1 MSSAAMTAR
10 VQRELKWLMGWF
22 FLPLVLLIGS
32 DLVFS
37 NSPLPFWKRLVT
49 LEDTCSYGICFIL
62 PAVLYILVLIIRM
75 VVTALRRR
83 RQITAD

>member
-1 MSSAAMTAR
+1 MSDTTVNAR
-10 VQRELKWLMGWF
+10 VRTELRWLVGWF
-22 FLPLVLLIGS
+22 VVPMLVLIGF
-32 DLVFS
+32 DLALS
-37 NSPLPFWKRLVT
+37 KSPLPFWKRLVT